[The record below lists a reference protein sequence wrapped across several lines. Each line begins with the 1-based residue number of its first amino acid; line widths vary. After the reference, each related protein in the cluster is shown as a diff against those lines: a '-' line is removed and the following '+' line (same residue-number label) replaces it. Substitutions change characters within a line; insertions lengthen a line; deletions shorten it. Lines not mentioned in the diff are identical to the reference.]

1 MPRQL
6 YSKPTLLCKTVP
18 LFPGPHPGVRR
29 SRRRKP
35 GHRSLGTAT
44 YQSKALEVEGCTS
57 REVGATRR
65 RTRHLCDPTRTRAET
80 RRTQVHPVPRGAGWI
95 PQGGGRPRLWRFFPR
110 FLIGEKSGPAE
121 RPRQGRWFP
130 PGKLEENNPFVSRA
144 ADSST
149 NSGTK
154 ESPGGSICFLRGFV
168 MRWVSET

>member
-1 MPRQL
+1 MARQL

-18 LFPGPHPGVRR
+18 LFLGPHPGVRR

-35 GHRSLGTAT
+35 GHRSLGTAAH
-44 YQSKALEVEGCTS
+44 QGKALAVEGCTS

-65 RTRHLCDPTRTRAET
+65 RTSHLCDPTKPRAEN
-80 RRTQVHPVPRGAGWI
+80 RKVHPPPSTAGWI